1 MKKLILITLSAVLC
15 SSVLLAQDSQKEM
28 KETKYRRS
36 SLHTIL
42 IESSGFPKKDQV
54 INAYY
59 GAPFPDKYDNHNI
72 GAKSFNPAKYSTDTV
87 ESKTPEV
94 IEKYFKDE
102 QIAKKMVAKWFNR
115 QADGNFDYSLISERG
130 AFNASFLDSKTAAA
144 SSDGKY
150 LLQAAGFELINNTF
164 VVVSTMKF
172 DENEPIARGIRD
184 VAILAAQNAPGLL
197 RMGIEKA
204 AEIAYNKGKEGYSVW
219 TTSYLYKLKWDD
231 ATQGSFFQ
239 DMYGEKEDKS
249 MTPAKKALFDKN
261 TDLFQMEYV
270 GAQKSTTL
278 VTFSLKVK
286 RTEDQIINLSVT
298 RNIEKVFAKLQKNY
312 DVFKPKVPLYTGEP
326 ITAKI
331 GMKEGLEDGD
341 KFEVL
346 EAVMDQKT
354 GKIEYKSIGT
364 IKVDGDKI
372 WDNRFNLGDEAPAEG
387 ALDRTTFKGGK
398 KFYPGLLIRQLK

>member
-72 GAKSFNPAKYSTDTV
+72 GAKSFNPAKYTTDTV
-87 ESKTPEV
+87 DSQTPEV

-115 QADGNFDYSLISERG
+115 QADGSFDYSLVSERG

-144 SSDGKY
+144 SSDGKA
-150 LLQAAGFELINNTF
+150 LLATAGFELINNTF
-164 VVVSTMKF
+164 VVVSKMKF
-172 DENEPIARGIRD
+172 VENEPIARGIRD
-184 VAILAAQNAPGLL
+184 AAIIAASNAPGLV

-219 TTSYLYKLKWDD
+219 TTSYLYKLKW
-231 ATQGSFFQ
+231 TPEVEGTFYQ
-239 DMYGEKEDKS
+239 DMYGDKTTI
-249 MTPAKKALFDKN
+249 TPAMKAKFDSN
-261 TDLFQMEYV
+261 MDLFQMEYV
-270 GAQKSTTL
+270 GSQKSTTL
-278 VTFSLKVK
+278 VTFSLKEK

-298 RNIEKVFAKLQKNY
+298 RNIDKVFAKLQKNY

-331 GMKEGLEDGD
+331 GMKEGLEGGD

-372 WDNRFNLGDEAPAEG
+372 WDNRFNLGDEAPVEG
-387 ALDRTTFKGGK
+387 AVDRTTFKGGK

>member
-1 MKKLILITLSAVLC
+1 
-15 SSVLLAQDSQKEM
+15 
-28 KETKYRRS
+28 
-36 SLHTIL
+36 L
-42 IESSGFPKKDQV
+42 IESSNFPKKDQV

-59 GAPFPDKYDNHNI
+59 GADFPDKYDNHNI
-72 GAKSFNPAKYSTDTV
+72 GAKSFNPSKYTTDTV
-87 ESKTPEV
+87 DSKTPEV
-94 IEKYFKDE
+94 IDKYFKDE
-102 QIAKKMVAKWFNR
+102 QIAKKLVAKWFNR
-115 QADGNFDYSLISERG
+115 QADGSFDYELIGTRG
-130 AFNASFLDSKTAAA
+130 AFNASFLDVKTAAA

-172 DENEPIARGIRD
+172 VENEPIARGIRD
-184 VAILAAQNAPGLL
+184 AAIIAASNAPGLV

-231 ATQGSFFQ
+231 ITQGTFFQ
-239 DMYGEKEDKS
+239 DMYGEKAD

-261 TDLFQMEYV
+261 TDLFQMEFV
-270 GAQKSTTL
+270 GFQKATTL
-278 VTFSLKVK
+278 VTFSLKEK
-286 RTEDQIINLSVT
+286 RTEEQIINLSVA
-298 RNIEKVFAKLQKNY
+298 RNIEKVYAKLQKNF

-331 GMKEGLEDGD
+331 GLKEGLEGGD

-372 WDNRFNLGDEAPAEG
+372 WDNRQNLGDEVPVEG
-387 ALDRTTFKGGK
+387 AVDRTTFKGGK

>member
-72 GAKSFNPAKYSTDTV
+72 GAKSFNPAKYTTDTV
-87 ESKTPEV
+87 DSQTPEV

-115 QADGNFDYSLISERG
+115 QADGSFDYELIGTRG
-130 AFNASFLDSKTAAA
+130 AFNASFLDTKTAAA
-144 SSDGKY
+144 SSDGKA
-150 LLQAAGFELINNTF
+150 LLATAGFELINNTF

-172 DENEPIARGIRD
+172 VENEPIARGIRD
-184 VAILAAQNAPGLL
+184 AAILALNNANEMVRTIGVKVA
-197 RMGIEKA
+197 EKA
-204 AEIAYNKGKEGYSVW
+204 YEKGKEGYSVW
-219 TTSYLYKLKWDD
+219 TTSYLYKLKW
-231 ATQGSFFQ
+231 TPEVEGTFYQ
-239 DMYGEKEDKS
+239 DMYGDKTS
-249 MTPAKKALFDKN
+249 ITPAMKAKFDSN
-261 TDLFQMEYV
+261 TDLFQMEFV
-270 GAQKSTTL
+270 GSQKATTL
-278 VTFSLKVK
+278 VTFSLKEK

-331 GMKEGLEDGD
+331 GMKEGLEGGD

-387 ALDRTTFKGGK
+387 AVDRTTFKGGK

>member
-1 MKKLILITLSAVLC
+1 MKKLLFITLSTVFC
-15 SSVLLAQDSQKEM
+15 STMLHAQENQKDM

-42 IESSGFPKKDQV
+42 IESSNFPKKDQV

-59 GAPFPDKYDNHNI
+59 GAEFPDKYDNHNI

-87 ESKTPEV
+87 DSKTPEV
-94 IEKYFKDE
+94 IDKYFKDE
-102 QIAKKMVAKWFNR
+102 QIAKKLVAKWFNR
-115 QADGNFDYSLISERG
+115 QADGSFDYELIGTRG
-130 AFNASFLDSKTAAA
+130 AFNASFLDVKTAAA

-150 LLQAAGFELINNTF
+150 LLQSAGFELINNTF

-172 DENEPIARGIRD
+172 VENEPIARGIRD
-184 VAILAAQNAPGLL
+184 AAIIAASNAPGLV

-231 ATQGSFFQ
+231 VTQGSFFQ
-239 DMYGEKEDKS
+239 DMYGEKAD

-261 TDLFQMEYV
+261 TDLFQMEFV
-270 GAQKSTTL
+270 GSQKATTL
-278 VTFSLKVK
+278 VTFSLKEK
-286 RTEDQIINLSVT
+286 RTEEQIINLSVA
-298 RNIEKVFAKLQKNY
+298 RNIEKVYAKLQKNF

-331 GMKEGLEDGD
+331 GLKEGLEGGD

-372 WDNRFNLGDEAPAEG
+372 WDNRQNLGDEVPVEG
-387 ALDRTTFKGGK
+387 AVDRTTFKGGK

>member
-1 MKKLILITLSAVLC
+1 MKKLIFITLSAVFC
-15 SSVLLAQDSQKEM
+15 SSVLLAQENQKDM

-87 ESKTPEV
+87 DSKTPEV

-115 QADGNFDYSLISERG
+115 QADGSFDYSLVSERG

-144 SSDGKY
+144 SSDGKA
-150 LLQAAGFELINNTF
+150 LLATAGFELINNTF
-164 VVVSTMKF
+164 VVVSKMKF
-172 DENEPIARGIRD
+172 VENEPIARGIRD
-184 VAILAAQNAPGLL
+184 AAILALNNANGLV
-197 RMGIEKA
+197 KA
-204 AEIAYNKGKEGYSVW
+204 AGVKLAELAYNKGKEGYSVW
-219 TTSYLYKLKWDD
+219 TTSYLYKLKW
-231 ATQGSFFQ
+231 TPEVEGSFYQ
-239 DMYGEKEDKS
+239 EMYGEKGTI
-249 MTPAKKALFDKN
+249 TPAMKAKFDSN

-286 RTEDQIINLSVT
+286 RTEEQIINLSVT

-331 GMKEGLEDGD
+331 GMKEGLEGGD

-387 ALDRTTFKGGK
+387 AVDRTTFKGGK

>member
-54 INAYY
+54 LNAYY

-72 GAKSFNPAKYSTDTV
+72 GAKSFNPAKYTTDTV
-87 ESKTPEV
+87 DSQTPEV

-102 QIAKKMVAKWFNR
+102 QIAKKMVAKWYNR
-115 QADGNFDYSLISERG
+115 HAEGSFDFELIGARG
-130 AFNASFLDSKTAAA
+130 AFKASFVDSKTAAA
-144 SSDGKY
+144 SSDGKA
-150 LLQAAGFELINNTF
+150 LLATAGFELINNTF
-164 VVVSTMKF
+164 VVVSKMKF
-172 DENEPIARGIRD
+172 VENEPIARGIRD
-184 VAILAAQNAPGLL
+184 AAIIAASNAPGLL
-197 RMGIEKA
+197 KMGIEKA

-219 TTSYLYKLKWDD
+219 TTSYLYKLKW
-231 ATQGSFFQ
+231 TPEVEGSFYQ
-239 DMYGEKEDKS
+239 EMYGEKGTI
-249 MTPAKKALFDKN
+249 TPAMKAKFDSN

-270 GAQKSTTL
+270 GSQKSTTL

-331 GMKEGLEDGD
+331 GMKEGLEGGD

-387 ALDRTTFKGGK
+387 AVDRTTFKGGK

>member
-1 MKKLILITLSAVLC
+1 MKKLIFITLSTVLC
-15 SSVLLAQDSQKEM
+15 TSVLFAQDNQKDM

-42 IESSGFPKKDQV
+42 IESSNFPKKDQV

-59 GAPFPDKYDNHNI
+59 NAPFPDKYDNHNI
-72 GAKSFNPAKYSTDTV
+72 GAKSFNPAKYTTDTV

-102 QIAKKMVAKWFNR
+102 QIAKKLVAKWFNR
-115 QADGNFDYSLISERG
+115 QADGSFDYDLIGARG
-130 AFNASFLDSKTAAA
+130 AFNASFLDTKTAAA
-144 SSDGKY
+144 SSDGKA
-150 LLQAAGFELINNTF
+150 LLATAGFELINNTF
-164 VVVSTMKF
+164 VVVSSMKF
-172 DENEPIARGIRD
+172 VENEPIARGIRD
-184 VAILAAQNAPGLL
+184 AAILAAQNAPGLV

-219 TTSYLYKLKWDD
+219 TTSYLYKLKW
-231 ATQGSFFQ
+231 TPEVEGTFYQ
-239 DMYGEKEDKS
+239 DMYGDKKE

-261 TDLFQMEYV
+261 TDLFQMEFV
-270 GAQKSTTL
+270 GSQKATTL
-278 VTFSLKVK
+278 VTFSLKEK

-298 RNIEKVFAKLQKNY
+298 RNIDKVFAKLQKNY

-331 GMKEGLEDGD
+331 GLKEGLEGGD

-346 EAVMDQKT
+346 EAVMDQKS

-387 ALDRTTFKGGK
+387 AIDRTTFKGGK
-398 KFYPGLLIRQLK
+398 KFYPGLLIRQIK

>member
-1 MKKLILITLSAVLC
+1 MKKLIFITLSTVLC
-15 SSVLLAQDSQKEM
+15 SSMLFAQESQKDM
-28 KETKYRRS
+28 KEIKYRRS

-72 GAKSFNPAKYSTDTV
+72 GAKSFNPAKYTTDTV

-94 IEKYFKDE
+94 IEKYLKDE
-102 QIAKKMVAKWFNR
+102 KIAKNLVAKWFNR
-115 QADGNFDYSLISERG
+115 QADGSFDWQLIGERG
-130 AFNASFLDSKTAAA
+130 AFNASFLDTKTASA
-144 SSDGKY
+144 SSDGKA
-150 LLQAAGFELINNTF
+150 LLATAGFELINNTF
-164 VVVSTMKF
+164 VVVSKMKF
-172 DENEPIARGIRD
+172 VENEPIARGIRD
-184 VAILAAQNAPGLL
+184 GVILASSNAPGLV

-204 AEIAYNKGKEGYSVW
+204 AQIAYNKGKEGYSVW

-231 ATQGSFFQ
+231 ATQGTFFQ
-239 DMYGEKEDKS
+239 DMYAEKGA
-249 MTPAKKALFDKN
+249 MTPAMKAKFDAN
-261 TDLFQMEYV
+261 TDLFQMEFV
-270 GAQKSTTL
+270 GSQKATTL
-278 VTFSLKVK
+278 VTFSMKEK

-331 GMKEGLEDGD
+331 GMKEGLEGGD

-354 GKIEYKSIGT
+354 GKIEYKSVGT

-387 ALDRTTFKGGK
+387 ALDRSTFKGGK
-398 KFYPGLLIRQLK
+398 KFYSGLLIRQLK

>member
-1 MKKLILITLSAVLC
+1 MKKLIFITLSAVLC
-15 SSVLLAQDSQKEM
+15 SSMLFAQENQKDM

-42 IESSGFPKKDQV
+42 IESSNFPKKDQV

-59 GAPFPDKYDNHNI
+59 SAPFPDKYDNHNI
-72 GAKSFNPAKYSTDTV
+72 GAKSFNPAKYTTDTV

-102 QIAKKMVAKWFNR
+102 QIAKKLVAKWFNR
-115 QADGNFDYSLISERG
+115 QADGSFDYDLIGARG
-130 AFNASFLDSKTAAA
+130 AFNASFLDTKTAAA
-144 SSDGKY
+144 SSDGKA
-150 LLQAAGFELINNTF
+150 LLATAGFELINNTF
-164 VVVSTMKF
+164 VVVSSMKF
-172 DENEPIARGIRD
+172 VENEPIARGIRD
-184 VAILAAQNAPGLL
+184 AAILAAQNANGLV

-219 TTSYLYKLKWDD
+219 TTSYLYKLKW
-231 ATQGSFFQ
+231 TPEVEGTFYQ
-239 DMYGEKEDKS
+239 DMYGDKKE

-261 TDLFQMEYV
+261 TDLFQMEFV
-270 GAQKSTTL
+270 GSQKATTL
-278 VTFSLKVK
+278 VTFSLKEK

-298 RNIEKVFAKLQKNY
+298 RNIDKVFAKLQKNY

-331 GMKEGLEDGD
+331 GLKEGLEGGD

-346 EAVMDQKT
+346 EAVMDQKS

-387 ALDRTTFKGGK
+387 AIDRTTFKGGK
-398 KFYPGLLIRQLK
+398 KFYPGLLIRQIK

>member
-1 MKKLILITLSAVLC
+1 MKKLLFITLSTVLC
-15 SSVLLAQDSQKEM
+15 SSVLFAQDSQKEM

-59 GAPFPDKYDNHNI
+59 SAPFPDKYDNHNI
-72 GAKSFNPAKYSTDTV
+72 GAKSFNPAKYTTDTV
-87 ESKTPEV
+87 ESKTTEV

-102 QIAKKMVAKWFNR
+102 QIAKKMVAKWYNR
-115 QADGNFDYSLISERG
+115 QADGSFDDSLILERG
-130 AFNASFLDSKTAAA
+130 AFNASFLDVKTAAA
-144 SSDGKY
+144 SNIGKGLISTAGEE
-150 LLQAAGFELINNTF
+150 LLSNTF
-164 VVVSTMKF
+164 VVVSKMKF
-172 DENEPIARGIRD
+172 VENEPIARGIRD
-184 VAILAAQNAPGLL
+184 AAILAAQNAPGLV

-219 TTSYLYKLKWDD
+219 TTSYLYKLKWTPEVKTEFETNMLR
-231 ATQGSFFQ
+231 AKS
-239 DMYGEKEDKS
+239 DMTSEI
-249 MTPAKKALFDKN
+249 KAIFDK
-261 TDLFQMEYV
+261 TEIFEMEFV
-270 GAQKSTTL
+270 GSQKSTTL
-278 VTFSLKVK
+278 VTFSLKEK

-298 RNIEKVFAKLQKNY
+298 RNIDKVFAKLQKNF

-331 GMKEGLEDGD
+331 GLKEGLEGGD

-346 EAVMDQKT
+346 EAVMDEKT

-387 ALDRTTFKGGK
+387 AIDRTTFKGGK

>member
-1 MKKLILITLSAVLC
+1 MKKLLFITLSTVLC
-15 SSVLLAQDSQKEM
+15 STVLLAQDSQKEM

-42 IESSGFPKKDQV
+42 IESSNFPKKDQV

-59 GAPFPDKYDNHNI
+59 GAEFPDKYDNHNI

-94 IEKYFKDE
+94 IDKYFKDE
-102 QIAKKMVAKWFNR
+102 QIAKKLVAKWFNR
-115 QADGNFDYSLISERG
+115 QADGSFDYELIGTRG
-130 AFNASFLDSKTAAA
+130 AFNASFLDVKTAAA

-172 DENEPIARGIRD
+172 VENEPIARGIRD
-184 VAILAAQNAPGLL
+184 AAIIAASNAPGLV

-231 ATQGSFFQ
+231 ITQGTFFQ
-239 DMYGEKEDKS
+239 DMYGEKAD

-261 TDLFQMEYV
+261 TDLFQMEFV
-270 GAQKSTTL
+270 GSQKATTL
-278 VTFSLKVK
+278 VTFSLKEK
-286 RTEDQIINLSVT
+286 RTEEQIINLSVA
-298 RNIEKVFAKLQKNY
+298 RNIEKVYAKLQKNF

-331 GMKEGLEDGD
+331 GLKEGLEGGD

-372 WDNRFNLGDEAPAEG
+372 WDNRQNLGDEVPVEG
-387 ALDRTTFKGGK
+387 AVDRTTFKGGK

>member
-1 MKKLILITLSAVLC
+1 MKKLILITLCAVLC

-42 IESSGFPKKDQV
+42 IESSAFPKKDQV

-87 ESKTPEV
+87 DSKTPEV

-115 QADGNFDYSLISERG
+115 QADGSFDYELIGTRG
-130 AFNASFLDSKTAAA
+130 AFNASFLDTKTAAA
-144 SSDGKY
+144 SSDGKA
-150 LLQAAGFELINNTF
+150 LLATAGFELINNTF

-172 DENEPIARGIRD
+172 VENEPIARGIRD
-184 VAILAAQNAPGLL
+184 AAILALNNANEMVRTIGVKVA
-197 RMGIEKA
+197 EKA
-204 AEIAYNKGKEGYSVW
+204 YEKGKEGYSVW
-219 TTSYLYKLKWDD
+219 TTSYLYKLKW
-231 ATQGSFFQ
+231 TPEVEGTFYQ
-239 DMYGEKEDKS
+239 DMYGDKTS
-249 MTPAKKALFDKN
+249 ITPGMKAKFDSN
-261 TDLFQMEYV
+261 TDLFQMEFV
-270 GAQKSTTL
+270 GSQKATTL
-278 VTFSLKVK
+278 VTFSLKEK

-331 GMKEGLEDGD
+331 GMKEGLEGGD

-387 ALDRTTFKGGK
+387 AIDRTTFKGGK

>member
-1 MKKLILITLSAVLC
+1 MKKLLFITLSTVFC

-42 IESSGFPKKDQV
+42 IESSNFPKKDQV

-59 GAPFPDKYDNHNI
+59 GAEFPDKYDNHNI

-87 ESKTPEV
+87 DSKTPEV
-94 IEKYFKDE
+94 IDKYFKDE
-102 QIAKKMVAKWFNR
+102 QIAKKLVAKWFNR
-115 QADGNFDYSLISERG
+115 QADGSFDYELIGTRG
-130 AFNASFLDSKTAAA
+130 AFNASFLDVKTAAA

-150 LLQAAGFELINNTF
+150 LLQSAGFELINNTF

-172 DENEPIARGIRD
+172 VENEPIARGIRD
-184 VAILAAQNAPGLL
+184 AAIIAAGNAPGLV

-231 ATQGSFFQ
+231 VTQGSFFQ
-239 DMYGEKEDKS
+239 DMYGEKAD

-261 TDLFQMEYV
+261 TDLFQMEFV
-270 GAQKSTTL
+270 GSQKATTL
-278 VTFSLKVK
+278 VTFSLKEK
-286 RTEDQIINLSVT
+286 RTEEQIINLSVA
-298 RNIEKVFAKLQKNY
+298 RNIEKVYAKLQKNF

-331 GMKEGLEDGD
+331 GLKEGLEGGD

-364 IKVDGDKI
+364 IKVDGNKI
-372 WDNRFNLGDEAPAEG
+372 WDNRQNLGDEVPVEG
-387 ALDRTTFKGGK
+387 AVDRTTFKGGK

>member
-1 MKKLILITLSAVLC
+1 MKKLLFITLSTVLC
-15 SSVLLAQDSQKEM
+15 SSVLFAQDSQKEM

-59 GAPFPDKYDNHNI
+59 SAPFPDKYDNHNI
-72 GAKSFNPAKYSTDTV
+72 GAKSFNPAKYTTDTV

-115 QADGNFDYSLISERG
+115 QADGSFDYELIGTRG
-130 AFNASFLDSKTAAA
+130 AFNASFLDTKTAAA
-144 SSDGKY
+144 SSDGKA
-150 LLQAAGFELINNTF
+150 LLATAGFELINNTF
-164 VVVSTMKF
+164 VVVSSMKF
-172 DENEPIARGIRD
+172 VENEPIARGIRD
-184 VAILAAQNAPGLL
+184 AAILAAQNAPGLV

-219 TTSYLYKLKWDD
+219 TTSYLYKLKW
-231 ATQGSFFQ
+231 TPEVEGTFYQ
-239 DMYGEKEDKS
+239 DMYGDKTT
-249 MTPAKKALFDKN
+249 MTPAMKAKFDSN
-261 TDLFQMEYV
+261 MDLFQMEYV
-270 GAQKSTTL
+270 GSQKSTTL
-278 VTFSLKVK
+278 VTFSLKEK

-298 RNIEKVFAKLQKNY
+298 RNIDKVFAKLQKNY

-331 GMKEGLEDGD
+331 GLKEGLEGGD

-372 WDNRFNLGDEAPAEG
+372 WDNRFNLADEKPAEG
-387 ALDRTTFKGGK
+387 AIDRTTFKGGK

>member
-72 GAKSFNPAKYSTDTV
+72 GAKSFNPAKYTTDTV
-87 ESKTPEV
+87 DSQTPEV

-115 QADGNFDYSLISERG
+115 QADGSFDYSLVSERG

-144 SSDGKY
+144 SSDGKA
-150 LLQAAGFELINNTF
+150 LLATAGFELINNTF

-172 DENEPIARGIRD
+172 VENEPIARGIRD
-184 VAILAAQNAPGLL
+184 AAILALNNANEMVRTIGVKVA
-197 RMGIEKA
+197 EKA
-204 AEIAYNKGKEGYSVW
+204 YEKGKEGYSVW
-219 TTSYLYKLKWDD
+219 TTSYLYKLKW
-231 ATQGSFFQ
+231 TPEVEGTFYQ
-239 DMYGEKEDKS
+239 DMYGDKTSITPS
-249 MTPAKKALFDKN
+249 MKAKFDSN
-261 TDLFQMEYV
+261 TDLFQMEFV
-270 GAQKSTTL
+270 GSQKATTL
-278 VTFSLKVK
+278 VTFSLKEK

-331 GMKEGLEDGD
+331 GMKEGLEGGD

-387 ALDRTTFKGGK
+387 AVDRTTFKGGK

>member
-1 MKKLILITLSAVLC
+1 MKKLLFITLSTVFC

-72 GAKSFNPAKYSTDTV
+72 GAKSFNPAKYTTDTV

-115 QADGNFDYSLISERG
+115 QADGSFDYSLVSERG

-144 SSDGKY
+144 SSDGKA
-150 LLQAAGFELINNTF
+150 LLATAGFELINNTF
-164 VVVSTMKF
+164 VVVSKMKF
-172 DENEPIARGIRD
+172 VENEPIARGIRD
-184 VAILAAQNAPGLL
+184 AAIIAASNAPGLL
-197 RMGIEKA
+197 KMGIEKA

-219 TTSYLYKLKWDD
+219 TTSYLYKLKW
-231 ATQGSFFQ
+231 TPEVEGSFYQ
-239 DMYGEKEDKS
+239 EMYGEKGTI
-249 MTPAKKALFDKN
+249 TPAMKAKFDSN

-270 GAQKSTTL
+270 GSQKSTTL

-331 GMKEGLEDGD
+331 GMKEGLEGGD

-387 ALDRTTFKGGK
+387 AVDRTTFKGGK